1 MKKIFSFAVVA
12 MAAIALAS
20 CGNKTAGGDK
30 ADSTST
36 DSTAATAE
44 VQEDPNLIENEVFSF
59 TLPEGWGKNG
69 EPSKYQA
76 NLKTTDHVPGFYM
89 NVEVEDYIESID
101 EWKGHLNKDLKA
113 DGTIQAGDMT
123 FTILSS
129 KDAFYKVYGATM
141 LPDDKGALVFDF
153 TGDGNS
159 DIQEQKDMIK
169 GVLEAVKLK

>member
-1 MKKIFSFAVVA
+1 MKKIFSFAVVL
-12 MAAIALAS
+12 MAAVALAS

-30 ADSTST
+30 ADSTAT
-36 DSTAATAE
+36 DSATTTEE
-44 VQEDPNLIENEVFSF
+44 VATDPNLIENDVFKF

-101 EWKGHLNKDLKA
+101 EWKGQLNKDLKA

-123 FTILSS
+123 FTILSN

-141 LPDDKGALVFDF
+141 LPDNKGALIFDF
-153 TGDGNS
+153 TGDGNG
-159 DIQEQKDMIK
+159 DVQEQKDMIK